1 MRFWLWP
8 NLLSLDAPLVA
19 VVWQLLFAGCL
30 RVHLSPVIVVL
41 LACGSWTIYALD
53 RVLDVARPESRLEP
67 GERHRF
73 YERHWRAFTI
83 LLCLVGI
90 ASGVAALTILPAPV
104 RRGGLLLCVLVV
116 LYLAIVHSFGGR
128 LRQWFPKEYAVGAL
142 FAAGVTLPFWSRM
155 RHADPIELIAFALFG
170 LACQINTVAIEYWE
184 SLERGRKDVSPATR
198 WLGQRLIGVA
208 AALSATAAA
217 LFIGLRSSPFAPAFA
232 AVSLSATGFAWIAS
246 TRGRVPLDL
255 SCILMDG
262 VLLSPLVTGWGAF
275 ASL

>member
-19 VVWQLLFAGCL
+19 VVWLLLFAGCL
-30 RVHLSPVIVVL
+30 RVHVSPVTAAL

-73 YERHWRAFTI
+73 YERRWRAFVVAI
-83 LLCLVGI
+83 CLVGI
-90 ASGVAALTILPAPV
+90 ASAATALTIPAPV
-104 RRGGLLLCVLVV
+104 RRGGLLLCLLVL
-116 LYLAIVHSFGGR
+116 LYLGIVHGFGGR

-155 RHADPIELIAFALFG
+155 RHADPIELTAFVLFAV
-170 LACQINTVAIEYWE
+170 ACQVNTVAIEYWE
-184 SLERGRKDVSPATR
+184 SRERGRKDVSPATR
-198 WLGQRLIGVA
+198 WLGPRLIEVA

-217 LFIGLRSSPFAPAFA
+217 LFIGLRGSPFAPAFA
-232 AVSLSATGFAWIAS
+232 AVSLSATAFAWIAS
-246 TRGRVPLDL
+246 TRDRVPLDL
-255 SCILMDG
+255 SCVLMDG
-262 VLLSPLVTGWGAF
+262 VLLSPLVTGWGAY
-275 ASL
+275 ASLY